1 MISVTALLNQK
12 VTNFTS
18 FQIKTKIYLNLTFSK
33 IRKKITKVLNKMNY
47 KTSKGWEPL
56 ELSLVFNPD
65 PSQLSLLHNNISTL
79 S

>member
-1 MISVTALLNQK
+1 MTEKHMISVTALLNQK

-47 KTSKGWEPL
+47 KTSKG
-56 ELSLVFNPD
+56 
-65 PSQLSLLHNNISTL
+65 
-79 S
+79 